1 MLVADEQ
8 GYYFHDII
16 HCYRRMIY
24 ATMQDGTDIH
34 IHDIRYFVLH
44 RNILYL
50 NYVRRRFNG
59 HWEIT
64 YKEQHE
70 KIDNSLS

>member
-1 MLVADEQ
+1 
-8 GYYFHDII
+8 
-16 HCYRRMIY
+16 MIY
-24 ATMQDGTDIH
+24 AAMQDGTYIH

-44 RNILYL
+44 RNTWYL
-50 NYVRRRFNG
+50 NYVRRRFSG

-64 YKEQHE
+64 YKEQHG